1 MRHVQRRAAIAGV
14 QVEQGQTARKQLAK
28 DDALGEPRRQAKA
41 DALGKLLEEPADV
54 AFVAGVETGE
64 PVAHDDPVDGAAI
77 GQSAPLALLPDRLS
91 IDTGALDLLA
101 LAIEA
106 GQQIEVEKTVVQ
118 RRDQDVRVSM
128 ADAR

>member
-1 MRHVQRRAAIAGV
+1 M
-14 QVEQGQTARKQLAK
+14 
-28 DDALGEPRRQAKA
+28 
-41 DALGKLLEEPADV
+41 

-77 GQSAPLALLPDRLS
+77 GQSAPLALLPDRLG

-118 RRDQDVRVSM
+118 RRDQDVRVGM
-128 ADAR
+128 ADARKARIAARRIDDDEVAIGKICQGPC